1 MNRPDRTGFVPNRAA
16 EHEPFFLT
24 GDTEADSLLETDR
37 LALLVG
43 MVLDQQVPI
52 EWAFA
57 APAKLRARLGEHW
70 GVREIAAMAP
80 DDLLEV
86 FVAKPALHRYPAA
99 MAKRIHALCQALAEG
114 YDADVEALW
123 RDADAASFV
132 RRVRRL
138 PGFGEEKTRIFL
150 ALLAKKF
157 AVRPAGW
164 EQACAPFG
172 DDQPRTAADIHD
184 PASLA
189 AVRAWKKAMRAQ
201 GRSKS
206 D

>member
-1 MNRPDRTGFVPNRAA
+1 MNHPTRADGDD
-16 EHEPFFLT
+16 PFFLT
-24 GDTEADSLLETDR
+24 GDAEADALLATDR

-57 APAKLRARLGEHW
+57 APARLRDRLGERW
-70 GVREIAAMAP
+70 GIGEIAAMAP
-80 DDLLEV
+80 EDLLEV
-86 FVAKPALHRYPAA
+86 FVTKPALHRYPAA
-99 MAKRIHALCQALAEG
+99 MAKRIHALCQALVEQ
-114 YDADVEALW
+114 YDADIEALW
-123 RDADAASFV
+123 RDVDGVSFV

-150 ALLAKKF
+150 AVLAKKF

-164 EQACAPFG
+164 ELACAPFG

-189 AVRAWKKAMRAQ
+189 AVRAWKKARREQ

>member
-1 MNRPDRTGFVPNRAA
+1 MNRPARRGQAPNRADGR
-16 EHEPFFLT
+16 PFFLT
-24 GDTEADSLLETDR
+24 GDAEADALLAKDR

-57 APAKLRARLGEHW
+57 APARLRDRLGARW
-70 GVREIAAMAP
+70 GVREIAGMP
-80 DDLLEV
+80 LEDLVEV

-99 MAKRIHALCQALAEG
+99 MAKRIHGLCRALTEDH
-114 YDADVEALW
+114 DADIEALW
-123 RDADAASFV
+123 RDVDAASFI

-157 AVRPAGW
+157 GVRPAGW

-189 AVRAWKKAMRAQ
+189 AVRAWKKAMREQ